1 MLQEKL
7 INFINES
14 PTAFNA
20 TSNLKEKFLKHSFI
34 ELKEE
39 NKFTLEK
46 GKKYF
51 LTRNDSS
58 LIAFT
63 IGKNIQDNYKYN
75 IVASHLDSPSFKIKP
90 QANHKVDI
98 YNKINVEGYGGMI
111 MSTWLDRPLSFAG
124 RVIINQDN
132 NLISKVINIKEP
144 VFIIPNV
151 CIHFNRQIN
160 NGYVYN
166 IANDMQPLVS
176 QDKQFDYINDKI
188 SHVLNIEKKDII
200 NYDLFL
206 YNFEKGY
213 LWGENNEFISSPR
226 LDDLECAFIESE
238 SLIDIDNDSNINVG
252 VFFDNEEV
260 GSSSLQG
267 ANSDFLVNT
276 LKRINNAL
284 NFSEEDFLCAVSKS
298 FMISS
303 DNAHAVHPNN
313 PSLTDPDNKV
323 YMNKGIVI
331 KFNASQSY
339 TSDGLTSAYMQKL
352 CIDSNVP
359 YQFFTNRA
367 DIRGGSTLGN
377 ISLGQLSL
385 RSVDIGLGQ
394 LAMHSSFET
403 AGSEDIVYLYEVL
416 KTFYTK

>member
-1 MLQEKL
+1 ML
-7 INFINES
+7 
-14 PTAFNA
+14 AA
-20 TSNLKEKFLKHSFI
+20 
-34 ELKEE
+34 
-39 NKFTLEK
+39 
-46 GKKYF
+46 
-51 LTRNDSS
+51 
-58 LIAFT
+58 A
-63 IGKNIQDNYKYN
+63 
-75 IVASHLDSPSFKIKP
+75 
-90 QANHKVDI
+90 
-98 YNKINVEGYGGMI
+98 
-111 MSTWLDRPLSFAG
+111 
-124 RVIINQDN
+124 
-132 NLISKVINIKEP
+132 
-144 VFIIPNV
+144 
-151 CIHFNRQIN
+151 
-160 NGYVYN
+160 
-166 IANDMQPLVS
+166 
-176 QDKQFDYINDKI
+176 
-188 SHVLNIEKKDII
+188 
-200 NYDLFL
+200 L

-238 SLIDIDNDSNINVG
+238 SLIDIDNDKNINVG

-284 NFSEEDFLCAVSKS
+284 NFSEEDFLCAISMS
-298 FMISS
+298 FMIFS
-303 DNAHAVHPNN
+303 DNAHAVHPSNS
-313 PSLTDPDNKV
+313 SLTDPDNKV

-352 CIDSNVP
+352 CVDSNIP